1 MLFQESPGGI
11 LLDDE
16 IEMGFMGIGLGIGL
30 GIGVVLAVIV
40 VCKAPDRTPY
50 FGPRGLL
57 APRDAFSDRRNHFLS
72 AEAY

>member
-1 MLFQESPGGI
+1 MMRLKLQGYRV
-11 LLDDE
+11 D
-16 IEMGFMGIGLGIGL
+16 IGL
-30 GIGVVLAVIV
+30 GIGVVLAGIV